1 MSLLIFILLL
11 SAILVVINPSI
22 VMALNAS
29 NNKPDNNTYSEGLST
44 ESNDIAEANN
54 KTDLVRDGTGD
65 NTSFGGLSVEST
77 DIAEANNKTD
87 LINDTNSN
95 NGTDLG
101 GLSTRSV
108 NISK

>member
-11 SAILVVINPSI
+11 SVILVVINPSI
-22 VMALNAS
+22 AMALNAS
-29 NNKPDNNTYSEGLST
+29 NKKPDNNTYSGGLST

-54 KTDLVRDGTGD
+54 KTDL
-65 NTSFGGLSVEST
+65 
-77 DIAEANNKTD
+77 
-87 LINDTNSN
+87 INGKNSN

-101 GLSTRSV
+101 GLSARSV